1 MMISLRIVS
10 VKVSVKVSVMVKV
23 TVTGHS
29 ERKTSRLNYSKFRSD
44 TRRKSSL
51 HFLRSTLQ
59 ETE

>member
-10 VKVSVKVSVMVKV
+10 VLVSVKVSVMVKV
-23 TVTGHS
+23 TVMGHS
-29 ERKTSRLNYSKFRSD
+29 ERKASRLIDLTSRSG

>member
-1 MMISLRIVS
+1 MISLRIVS
-10 VKVSVKVSVMVKV
+10 VKVSVKV
-23 TVTGHS
+23 TVTAMGHS
-29 ERKTSRLNYSKFRSD
+29 ERKTSRLNYSKSRSG